1 MHRPAGTLK
10 NMKPMNTVMNI
21 IICCCILVCSSVAA
35 GCRSYA
41 ERLRKLPVDLPE
53 LESMPAR
60 WDAYLDSPGTDL
72 TGYDRARIRGLGHE
86 YLSAAVE
93 GADEK

>member
-1 MHRPAGTLK
+1 MDGRPIRAADDQRVLRAAARRCRAHLKIEPSFAGVL
-10 NMKPMNTVMNI
+10 
-21 IICCCILVCSSVAA
+21 AQA
-35 GCRSYA
+35 
-41 ERLRKLPVDLPE
+41 DLPE

-72 TGYDRARIRGLGHE
+72 TGYDRDRIRTLGHD
-86 YLSAAVE
+86 YLAAAVE